1 MDSPVEG
8 SLPVFSEG
16 AKPDVLFRLGAFRVA
31 VVSSPALGGSDTDP
45 ARCIVDGAGMESE
58 RGWSGRE
65 ALVTMMQTADLG
77 QGNDRSGPG
86 RLNGSTIRCVL
97 AGRQVGP

>member
-45 ARCIVDGAGMESE
+45 ARCIVDGAGMA
-58 RGWSGRE
+58 RGFDEGLDEHR
-65 ALVTMMQTADLG
+65 V
-77 QGNDRSGPG
+77 
-86 RLNGSTIRCVL
+86 VL
-97 AGRQVGP
+97 